1 MNEHRPEE
9 AEPRAADADPA
20 ALVGAEEHAAAVRE
34 KTQGLVRKV
43 LIGTLLGALVF
54 AGLALYADLPRL
66 RETIAVF
73 EPTAFAIALLLASVN
88 YGLRYARWQYYLRR
102 LGVEVPHG
110 ESALVFLSG
119 FVMGVTPGKL
129 GEVFKSLLLYEARG
143 VSIART
149 APIVV
154 AERLTDLLALVLLTA
169 AGAHRIITMELHAG
183 QIQGFFNGPVD
194 HLYCSPVIVKYLQDL
209 KLTNPVIVSPDAG
222 GVERARTYAKRL
234 DAALA
239 IVDKRRSGPN
249 VAEVMHLVG
258 DVDGC
263 DAILIDDMI
272 DTAGTICQ
280 AAKVLKEYG
289 ARRVF
294 AASTHPV
301 LSGPA
306 ITRISESVIEEV
318 IVSNTI
324 PLSANGRAC
333 PKLKVLTAANIFG
346 EAIKRI
352 HDLSSVSSLFEE

>member
-1 MNEHRPEE
+1 MPSVRIFSGNSNPELAREISAYIGVPLGSARVGRFSDGEIRVEIDESVRGADVYVIQSTCAPVNEHLMELLIMLDALKRASAGSISAVIPYFGY
-9 AEPRAADADPA
+9 ARQDRKAAPRAPISAR
-20 ALVGAEEHAAAVRE
+20 LV
-34 KTQGLVRKV
+34 
-43 LIGTLLGALVF
+43 
-54 AGLALYADLPRL
+54 
-66 RETIAVF
+66 
-73 EPTAFAIALLLASVN
+73 
-88 YGLRYARWQYYLRR
+88 
-102 LGVEVPHG
+102 
-110 ESALVFLSG
+110 
-119 FVMGVTPGKL
+119 
-129 GEVFKSLLLYEARG
+129 
-143 VSIART
+143 
-149 APIVV
+149 
-154 AERLTDLLALVLLTA
+154 TDLLAA

-222 GVERARTYAKRL
+222 GVERARTYAKRI

-306 ITRISESVIEEV
+306 IRRISESVIEEV